1 MKKEI
6 SLAPFLLS
14 LFLVILVAFCFYF
27 GWQVNAQQKRL
38 DRLQASV
45 LDNSDKTTAIVN
57 FINTS
62 LANSSNQT
70 K

>member
-6 SLAPFLLS
+6 SLVPLLLS
-14 LFLVILVAFCFYF
+14 LFIVILVAIGIYF

-45 LDNSDKTTAIVN
+45 TDSSDKTTAIVN